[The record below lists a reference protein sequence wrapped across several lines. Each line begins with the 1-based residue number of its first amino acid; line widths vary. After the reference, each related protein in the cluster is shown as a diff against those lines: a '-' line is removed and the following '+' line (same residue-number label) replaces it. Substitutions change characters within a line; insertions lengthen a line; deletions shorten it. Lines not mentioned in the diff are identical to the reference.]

1 MTLWYEITMV
11 NIDFDLLDKKLTS
24 SVISDVLDGFG
35 FRNQAMLDDI
45 RPLDP
50 GMKLVGHAATML
62 MMDQYEPSKNTFS
75 LQMKTIDSLKKDE
88 VLVVCSNESNRAALW
103 GELLSTAARA
113 RGARGTIV
121 DGPARDIKQIKEM
134 EYPTFAKYIRP
145 ISSKGRIIAVDNGC
159 PIVVG
164 GITVNPGDIVFG
176 DIDGIIIIPLEV
188 AEKVISE
195 ALDVVERENK
205 TREELRNG
213 SSLVNV
219 FKKYGTL

>member
-1 MTLWYEITMV
+1 MALRYGISMT
-11 NIDFDLLDKKLTS
+11 NIDFDLLEEKLTS
-24 SVISDVLDGFG
+24 SVLSDVLDGFG
-35 FRNQAMLDDI
+35 FRNQAMLADI

-50 GMKLVGHAATML
+50 GMKLVGRAATML
-62 MMDQYEPSKNTFS
+62 MMDQYEPSKDTFG
-75 LQMKTIDSLKKDE
+75 LQMKTIDNLKKDE

-113 RGARGTIV
+113 RGARGTVV

-134 EYPTFAKYIRP
+134 GYPTFAKCIRP
-145 ISSKGRIIAVDNGC
+145 ISSKGRIIAMENNC
-159 PIVVG
+159 PIMVG

-176 DIDGIIIIPLEV
+176 DIDGIINIPYKV
-188 AEKVISE
+188 AEETISE

-213 SSLVNV
+213 ESLINV